1 MGRFRKIYSQG
12 RIYSHELYNRLMV
25 LDTENPS
32 FAGADNEFKEN
43 RDWWVLLHKNEI
55 IAYCGSAYSEGICIF
70 IRAWVQKKHRGKGLQ
85 KKMIDL
91 RLKAA
96 KGCKAVITYTIPTN
110 YPSANSLISKGF
122 KLYEPSYKWAGKDV
136 LYWRR

>member
-1 MGRFRKIYSQG
+1 MRFRKIYSQG

-25 LDTENPS
+25 LDSEV
-32 FAGADNEFKEN
+32 FAGCDNEFKIN
-43 RDWWVLLHKNEI
+43 RDWWVLVHKNKI

-70 IRAWVQKKHRGKGLQ
+70 VRAWVQKKHRGKGLQ

-91 RLKAA
+91 RMKAA

-136 LYWRR
+136 LYWKK